1 MPMSGRSPRARAT
14 LRPVSSEDEQEL
26 EDRWLLGLRGRS
38 VESVDVYEFSVGV
51 AFGGGFALTIES
63 PANLHPAPRAPK
75 VPALTLNSDGT
86 VSGSDA
92 LLLVSV
98 SCRVLGSKQVPCVS
112 CSRVARIYWCR
123 STSTM
128 QRGNSL
134 ALRGEG
140 GSRCREVAS
149 LPFPGSPRNARSS
162 A

>member
-1 MPMSGRSPRARAT
+1 MSGRSPRARAT

-38 VESVDVYEFSVGV
+38 VESVDVHEFSVGV

-63 PANLHPAPRAPK
+63 PANLQPAPRAPK

-92 LLLVSV
+92 LRSLVGQRVLSSVGFKTGSLRLVFESGAHLLVPFDEHYEAW
-98 SCRVLGSKQVPCVS
+98 Q
-112 CSRVARIYWCR
+112 
-123 STSTM
+123 
-128 QRGNSL
+128 L
-134 ALRGEG
+134 ASPTGR
-140 GSRCREVAS
+140 RWIS
-149 LPFPGSPRNARSS
+149 LPGGGLTTLPRES